1 MLDIM
6 EDRLALVLAEL
17 IKNLLRDEEY
27 PEESSIIARAAQ
39 LGISFDELEIIG
51 PLVIKDESEGQT
63 YCCEEVNGNR
73 VFSKLEHLIIGRD
86 KINYL
91 AYLYNKGIIS
101 GAELDAILVFAQS
114 LARNKNEQ
122 NYLLK
127 AINLVLEDK
136 NRADFLAGALQPAKE
151 LPN

>member
-1 MLDIM
+1 M

-39 LGISFDELEIIG
+39 LGISINELEIIG
-51 PLVIKDESEGQT
+51 PLVIKGDNKGQT

-73 VFSKLEHLIIGRD
+73 VFSTIENLLFQKEEINHLL
-86 KINYL
+86 YL
-91 AYLYNKGIIS
+91 FNNGIIS
-101 GAELDAILVFAQS
+101 GAELDAILVFAQG
-114 LARNKNEQ
+114 LAKDKSEQ
-122 NYLLK
+122 NYLLRAMDIVLQDK
-127 AINLVLEDK
+127 A
-136 NRADFLAGALQPAKE
+136 RANFLAGALSPVKE